1 MADDKKQP
9 IVIKKIVKGG
19 GHHGGAWKVAYAD
32 FVTAMMAFFLLLW
45 LLGISD
51 ETMRGGISE
60 MFRNPSPLIGP
71 GGTSISM
78 IKLGGTKEIPRGDG
92 EKIMKQAE
100 IEKKQDVDSGE
111 SEKKDEKVKIKEI
124 EVAKEKV
131 VLDLL
136 MKKLKETIEK
146 SAMLKDF
153 QEQILLEVMPE
164 GLRIQII
171 DKKNRP
177 MFSSGSEKLKP
188 YTRVILHE
196 LAKNIAK
203 NVSNKLSIT
212 GHTDK
217 AVFGKGII
225 EYETVDGEVLRKQY
239 SNWEL
244 SGDRANAARRELV
257 KGGLPIGQV
266 GRVVGLAST
275 ILFDKKDAYSPANRR
290 ISIVV
295 LNKATLESIAKNE
308 GKTIEI
314 TLDDIK
320 AKPAP
325 KIKVT
330 PWNQTP
336 LIKLPLIRTPETNEK
351 PIVEPTEKN

>member
-51 ETMRGGISE
+51 EAMRGGISE

-71 GGTSISM
+71 GGSSSSM

-92 EKIMKQAE
+92 EKIMKQVDTQPIE
-100 IEKKQDVDSGE
+100 NVVLGEDNTVKKVKLEKIIEK
-111 SEKKDEKVKIKEI
+111 EKE
-124 EVAKEKV
+124 KEKV
-131 VLDLL
+131 VLDQLL
-136 MKKLKETIEK
+136 IKLKETIEK
-146 SAMLKDF
+146 SETLKDF
-153 QEQILLEVMPE
+153 KDQMLLEVMPE

-171 DKKNRP
+171 DKEKRP

-196 LAKNIAK
+196 VAKTIAK
-203 NVSNKLSIT
+203 NAPNKISIT
-212 GHTDK
+212 GHTDVS
-217 AVFGKGII
+217 VFGKGII

-244 SGDRANAARRELV
+244 SADRANAARRELV
-257 KGGLPIGQV
+257 KGGMPLKQI
-266 GRVVGLAST
+266 GRVVGLSST
-275 ILFDKKDAYSPANRR
+275 VLFNKKNPSSPINRR
-290 ISIVV
+290 ISIIVM
-295 LNKATLESIAKNE
+295 NKETLDSIAENE
-308 GKTIEI
+308 GKVES
-314 TLDDIK
+314 DA
-320 AKPAP
+320 AKH
-325 KIKVT
+325 
-330 PWNQTP
+330 
-336 LIKLPLIRTPETNEK
+336 
-351 PIVEPTEKN
+351 

>member
-51 ETMRGGISE
+51 EAMRGGISD

-71 GGTSISM
+71 GGASTSM
-78 IKLGGTKEIPRGDG
+78 IKLGGTKEIPHGDG
-92 EKIMKQAE
+92 EKLMKQAE
-100 IEKKQDVDSGE
+100 LETKEDVVSDDSDN
-111 SEKKDEKVKIKEI
+111 KDEKEKQIEKERD
-124 EVAKEKV
+124 KV
-131 VLDLL
+131 VLDQLL
-136 MKKLKETIEK
+136 IELKETIKK
-146 SAMLKDF
+146 SEMLKDF
-153 QEQILLEVMPE
+153 QDQMLLEVMPE

-196 LAKNIAK
+196 LAKTIAK
-203 NVSNKLSIT
+203 HADNKISIT
-212 GHTDK
+212 GHTDVS
-217 AVFGKGII
+217 AFGKGII

-244 SGDRANAARRELV
+244 SSDRANAARRELI
-257 KGGLPIGQV
+257 KGGMPASQI
-266 GRVVGLAST
+266 GRVVGLSSTVLFNKKNPASP
-275 ILFDKKDAYSPANRR
+275 INRR
-290 ISIVV
+290 ISIIVM
-295 LNKATLESIAKNE
+295 NKSTVEAIAENE
-308 GKTIEI
+308 GP
-314 TLDDIK
+314 IK
-320 AKPAP
+320 P
-325 KIKVT
+325 KHAVAAH
-330 PWNQTP
+330 
-336 LIKLPLIRTPETNEK
+336 
-351 PIVEPTEKN
+351 

>member
-51 ETMRGGISE
+51 EAMRGGISD

-71 GGTSISM
+71 GGASTSM
-78 IKLGGTKEIPRGDG
+78 IKLGGTKEIPHGEG
-92 EKIMKQAE
+92 EKLMKQAKLE
-100 IEKKQDVDSGE
+100 SKEDVVSDDSE
-111 SEKKDEKVKIKEI
+111 NKDEKEKQIEKER
-124 EVAKEKV
+124 EKV
-131 VLDLL
+131 VLDQLL
-136 MKKLKETIEK
+136 IELKDTIEK
-146 SAMLKDF
+146 SEMLKDF
-153 QEQILLEVMPE
+153 KDQMLIEVMPE

-196 LAKNIAK
+196 LAKTISKYAE
-203 NVSNKLSIT
+203 NKISIT
-212 GHTDK
+212 GHTD
-217 AVFGKGII
+217 VSTFGKGII

-257 KGGLPIGQV
+257 KGGMPAIQI
-266 GRVVGLAST
+266 GRVVGLSST
-275 ILFDKKDAYSPANRR
+275 VLFDKKNPSSPVNRR
-290 ISIVV
+290 ISIIVM
-295 LNKATLESIAKNE
+295 NKSTVESIAENE
-308 GKTIEI
+308 GKLELKSGVAT
-314 TLDDIK
+314 
-320 AKPAP
+320 
-325 KIKVT
+325 
-330 PWNQTP
+330 
-336 LIKLPLIRTPETNEK
+336 LIKTSVK
-351 PIVEPTEKN
+351 H

>member
-51 ETMRGGISE
+51 EAMRGGISD

-71 GGTSISM
+71 GGASTSM
-78 IKLGGTKEIPRGDG
+78 IKLGGTKENPHGEG
-92 EKIMKQAE
+92 EKLMKQAKLE
-100 IEKKQDVDSGE
+100 SKEDVVSDDSE
-111 SEKKDEKVKIKEI
+111 NKDEKEKQIEKER
-124 EVAKEKV
+124 EKV
-131 VLDLL
+131 VLDQLL
-136 MKKLKETIEK
+136 VELKDTIEK
-146 SAMLKDF
+146 SEMLKDF
-153 QEQILLEVMPE
+153 KDQMLLEVMPE

-196 LAKNIAK
+196 VAKAISK
-203 NVSNKLSIT
+203 HVDNKISIT
-212 GHTDK
+212 GHTDVS
-217 AVFGKGII
+217 AFGGGII
-225 EYETVDGEVLRKQY
+225 EYETVDGEVLRKKY

-257 KGGLPIGQV
+257 KGGMPVVQI
-266 GRVVGLAST
+266 GRVVGLSST
-275 ILFDKKDAYSPANRR
+275 VLFDKKNPSSPVNRR
-290 ISIVV
+290 ISIIVM
-295 LNKATLESIAKNE
+295 NKSTVESIAENE
-308 GKTIEI
+308 GKLEPKNGIATS
-314 TLDDIK
+314 IK
-320 AKPAP
+320 TSVKH
-325 KIKVT
+325 
-330 PWNQTP
+330 
-336 LIKLPLIRTPETNEK
+336 
-351 PIVEPTEKN
+351 

>member
-51 ETMRGGISE
+51 EAMRGGISD

-71 GGTSISM
+71 GGSSSSM
-78 IKLGGTKEIPRGDG
+78 IKLGGTKEIPRGEGDQ
-92 EKIMKQAE
+92 IMKQAKILKTAE
-100 IEKKQDVDSGE
+100 VVLDNTLKEKDKG
-111 SEKKDEKVKIKEI
+111 KDKIKE
-124 EVAKEKV
+124 KEKERDKV
-131 VLDLL
+131 VLDQLL
-136 MKKLKETIEK
+136 IELKDTIEK
-146 SAMLKDF
+146 SEMLKDF
-153 QEQILLEVMPE
+153 KEQMLIEVLPE

-196 LAKNIAK
+196 VAKTITKHAD
-203 NVSNKLSIT
+203 NKVSIT
-212 GHTDK
+212 GHTDVS
-217 AVFGKGII
+217 AFGKGII

-244 SGDRANAARRELV
+244 SADRANAARRELV
-257 KGGLPIGQV
+257 KGGMPAAQI
-266 GRVVGLAST
+266 GRVVGLASSV
-275 ILFDKKDAYSPANRR
+275 LFDKNPKSPVNRR
-290 ISIVV
+290 ISIIVM
-295 LNKATLESIAKNE
+295 NKSTVESIAENE
-308 GKTIEI
+308 GKLEPKNGIATS
-314 TLDDIK
+314 IK
-320 AKPAP
+320 TSVKH
-325 KIKVT
+325 
-330 PWNQTP
+330 
-336 LIKLPLIRTPETNEK
+336 
-351 PIVEPTEKN
+351 

>member
-51 ETMRGGISE
+51 EAMRGGISD

-71 GGTSISM
+71 GGASTSM
-78 IKLGGTKEIPRGDG
+78 IKLGGTKENPHGEG
-92 EKIMKQAE
+92 EKLMKQAKLE
-100 IEKKQDVDSGE
+100 SKEDVVSDDSE
-111 SEKKDEKVKIKEI
+111 NKDEKEKQIEKER
-124 EVAKEKV
+124 EKV
-131 VLDLL
+131 VLDQLL
-136 MKKLKETIEK
+136 VELKDTIEK
-146 SAMLKDF
+146 SEMLNDFKD
-153 QEQILLEVMPE
+153 QMLLEVMPE

-196 LAKNIAK
+196 VAKAISK
-203 NVSNKLSIT
+203 HVDNKISIT
-212 GHTDK
+212 GHTDVS
-217 AVFGKGII
+217 AFGGGII
-225 EYETVDGEVLRKQY
+225 EYETVDGEVLREKY

-257 KGGLPIGQV
+257 KGGMPVVQI
-266 GRVVGLAST
+266 GRVVGLSST
-275 ILFDKKDAYSPANRR
+275 VLFDKKNPSSPVNRR
-290 ISIVV
+290 ISIIVM
-295 LNKATLESIAKNE
+295 NKSTVESIAENE
-308 GKTIEI
+308 GKLEPKNGIATS
-314 TLDDIK
+314 IK
-320 AKPAP
+320 SSVKH
-325 KIKVT
+325 
-330 PWNQTP
+330 
-336 LIKLPLIRTPETNEK
+336 
-351 PIVEPTEKN
+351 